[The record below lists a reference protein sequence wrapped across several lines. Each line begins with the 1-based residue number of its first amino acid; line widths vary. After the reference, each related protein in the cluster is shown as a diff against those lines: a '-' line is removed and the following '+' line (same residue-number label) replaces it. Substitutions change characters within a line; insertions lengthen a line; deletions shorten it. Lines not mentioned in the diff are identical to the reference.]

1 MSAEL
6 TRDDVDLIERKVAW
20 QGYYRMDVYRLRYRR
35 FDGAWSE
42 PIEREVFERG
52 RAAAVVP
59 YDAVRDEVV
68 MIRQFR
74 PGAYAAGRDPWLW
87 EIVAGIIDAGETP
100 ESVVK
105 REAQEEAALE
115 ISDLIRVCEYLVSPG
130 GTSETCTLFG
140 ARTDASKAGGT
151 HGLASEHEDIAV
163 EAMSF
168 DRAMALVTGDKIN
181 NAKTIIGLQW
191 LALNRA
197 DLRRR
202 WG

>member
-1 MSAEL
+1 M
-6 TRDDVDLIERKVAW
+6 TRDDVDLIERKTAW
-20 QGYYRMDVYRLRYRR
+20 QGYYRMEVYRLRYRR
-35 FDGAWSE
+35 FDGGWSE

-52 RAAAVVP
+52 KAAAVVP
-59 YDAVRDEVV
+59 YDPVRDEVV

-87 EIVAGIIDAGETP
+87 EVVAGIIEPGETP
-100 ESVVK
+100 ESVVQ
-105 REAQEEAALE
+105 REAREEADLQ
-115 ISDLIRVCEYLVSPG
+115 ISDLIRICEYLVSPG
-130 GTSETCTLFG
+130 GTSEVCTLFG
-140 ARTDASKAGGT
+140 ARTDSSKAGGT

-168 DRAMALVTGDKIN
+168 EKAMALLTGDKIN

>member
-1 MSAEL
+1 M

-35 FDGAWSE
+35 FDGRWSE
-42 PIEREVFERG
+42 PIQREVFERG

-59 YDAVRDEVV
+59 YDPGRDEVV
-68 MIRQFR
+68 LIRQFR

-87 EIVAGIIDAGETP
+87 EIVAGIIEPGETA
-100 ESVVK
+100 EAVVQ
-105 REAQEEAALE
+105 REAQEEAALQ

-140 ARTDASKAGGT
+140 ARIDSSTAGGT

-168 DRAMALVTGDKIN
+168 ARAMELVENDRVN

-191 LALNRA
+191 LALNRET
-197 DLRRR
+197 LRRR

>member
-1 MSAEL
+1 M

-35 FDGAWSE
+35 FDGGWSQ

-52 RAAAVVP
+52 KAAAVVP
-59 YDAVRDEVV
+59 YDPARDEVV

-87 EIVAGIIDAGETP
+87 EVVAGIIEPGETP
-100 ESVVK
+100 ESVVR
-105 REAQEEAALE
+105 REAKEEADLQ
-115 ISDLIRVCEYLVSPG
+115 ISDLVRICEYLVSPG
-130 GTSETCTLFG
+130 GTSEVCTLFG
-140 ARTDASKAGGT
+140 ARTDAAKAGGT

-168 DRAMALVTGDKIN
+168 DQAMALVRDDKIN